1 MKKVLP
7 IISILFSTVANADY
21 ETVGDI
27 GQVAVP
33 VTALAIAFVKDD
45 TEGIKQLFYGWGTT
59 QVITHATKAITG
71 IERPNGKGFNSFPSG
86 HTASAFSGAT
96 FLHHRYGIKYGL
108 PAYIASAV
116 VGHSRIHANKHWAT
130 DVIGAATLAY
140 GVSYFMTTKYEDPNL
155 VISPAKFGKDGS
167 GLLLS
172 YYF

>member
-1 MKKVLP
+1 MKKILF
-7 IISILFSTVANADY
+7 IISILFSSIVNADY
-21 ETVGDI
+21 ESVGDI
-27 GQVAVP
+27 GQVAIP
-33 VTALAIAFVKDD
+33 VTALAIALAKGD
-45 TEGIKQLFYGWGTT
+45 TEGAKQLFYGWGTT
-59 QVITHATKAITG
+59 QLVTHITKTITG

-140 GVSYFMTTKYEDPNL
+140 GISYFMTTKYEVPNL
-155 VISPAKFGKDGS
+155 VISPAAFSKDSS
-167 GLLLS
+167 GILLS